1 LIVTAQRQLNQ
12 LPDSSRAILE
22 AAALLDQPFSVSLLI
37 DLGFSVEALDPLF
50 DNGIFGEPSPSRA
63 EFTDSELRNELLDR
77 MPWSKKRRFCE
88 QVGELLRHRRDSLDE
103 AADFFCRAYRY
114 GDARVCRIQAAEE
127 ACHSGQY
134 TKAFRLLQQAL
145 EIWPSGEDVDKRSH
159 ALKELARCARN
170 AREFCAGRLAWEE
183 ILTTCLATGSVE
195 GEVEAHNQIAEFSQL
210 LGDHPSAVSSLR
222 KAAELRQRTGPA
234 LQAARQWFALA
245 RYLTYRFRVFRDGLA
260 ALTLARRAAEEAEH
274 VGLLSEIFAWEGFI
288 LGMMGKHD
296 EARARV
302 DSSLQLALDN
312 NLPMQ
317 AAIAYRVL
325 GDLREFRGDYAGAR
339 DAQLYAISFCRRHGS
354 LSEEHMC
361 LGCLGYVLFR
371 AGQWKRAIEN
381 ARKVLENE
389 DADPFARAF
398 AAVVPAM
405 ISVLRGER
413 RRGYSR
419 LTEALFQLRANN
431 FLILEFCPL
440 WVRGVMADLEGNYPL
455 AAEQYGELLSLW
467 HGTEDRMFAVPGV
480 VSAAGF
486 YADQRDDKNLTACC
500 EILSVIG
507 KENRHEETSA
517 ASQAVLAESAW
528 RHGDLTN
535 AVTLLREAVEGYDRV
550 GTALEMAFLRRRLAL
565 VLAARGEPLEAEEKR
580 REAAELARRLGL
592 RPFLDSLQRDRIT
605 AASVIAE
612 GDSRAAGAMGLTP
625 RQHSILGLI
634 AKGLTNKEIASHL
647 NLSPRTVEMHVA
659 LALERLNCRT
669 RSEAV
674 SRAVSQGLL
683 GPKE

>member
-1 LIVTAQRQLNQ
+1 LIVTVQQQLNQ
-12 LPDSSRAILE
+12 LPNSSRAILE

-37 DLGFSVEALDPLF
+37 DLGFSAEALDPLF
-50 DNGIFGEPSPSRA
+50 DNGIFVEPSPGRA
-63 EFTDSELRNELLDR
+63 EFTDFELRNELLGQI
-77 MPWSKKRRFCE
+77 PWSKKRRFCE
-88 QVGELLRHRRDSLDE
+88 QVGELLWHRRGALEE
-103 AADFFCRAYRY
+103 AADFFCRAHRY
-114 GDARVCRIQAAEE
+114 GDARVCRVQAAEE

-145 EIWPSGEDVDKRSH
+145 EIWPAGEDVGKRSH
-159 ALKELARCARN
+159 ALKELARCARH
-170 AREFCAGRLAWEE
+170 AREFSAARLAWEE
-183 ILTTCLATGSVE
+183 ILATCRATGSI
-195 GEVEAHNQIAEFSQL
+195 GDEVEAHNQIAEFSQL
-210 LGDHPSAVSSLR
+210 LGDHTAAVSSLR
-222 KAAELRQRTGPA
+222 KAAELRQQTGPA

-245 RYLTYRFRVFRDGLA
+245 SYLTYRFRHFRDGLT
-260 ALTLARRAAEEAEH
+260 ALGLARHAAEEAEH
-274 VGLLSEIFAWEGFI
+274 VGLLSEIFAWEGFT

-302 DSSLQLALDN
+302 DSSLELALNN

-339 DAQLYAISFCRRHGS
+339 DAQSHAISFCRRHGS

-361 LGCLGYVLFR
+361 IGCLGYVLFR

-381 ARKVLENE
+381 ARKVLLNE

-398 AAVVPAM
+398 AGVVPAM
-405 ISVLRGER
+405 IGVLRGER

-419 LTEALFQLRANN
+419 LTEALLQLRANN
-431 FLILEFCPL
+431 FLILEFCPI
-440 WVRGVMADLEGNYPL
+440 WVRGVMGDLEGNYSL

-486 YADQRDDKNLTACC
+486 YADRRDDKNLAVCC
-500 EILSVIG
+500 DILGVIG
-507 KENRHEETSA
+507 RENRNEETSA
-517 ASQAVLAESAW
+517 ASQAALAETAW
-528 RHGDLTN
+528 CHGDLPN
-535 AVTLLREAVEGYDRV
+535 AVTLMREAVEGYDRV
-550 GTALEMAFLRRRLAL
+550 GAVLEMALLRRRLAL
-565 VLAARGEPLEAEEKR
+565 MLVARSEPREAEEKR
-580 REAAELARRLGL
+580 REAAELASRLGL
-592 RPFLDSLQRDRIT
+592 RPFLDTLQRDRIT
-605 AASVIAE
+605 AASPAKD
-612 GDSRAAGAMGLTP
+612 DSQAGGAVGLTP
-625 RQHSILGLI
+625 RQHSILARI

-683 GPKE
+683 GPKD